1 MELKL
6 TKDKVEALKQL
17 KDLQKQI
24 EKYNGSLKKLD
35 LMSWSWSPSEV
46 ADDKPDS

>member
-24 EKYNGSLKKLD
+24 RILQALIKKIYGTRQQ
-35 LMSWSWSPSEV
+35 S
-46 ADDKPDS
+46 K

>member
-6 TKDKVEALKQL
+6 TKDIVEALKQL

-24 EKYNGSLKKLD
+24 KIIEALIKKTYG
-35 LMSWSWSPSEV
+35 
-46 ADDKPDS
+46 ARK